1 MLELLAGVLVAL
13 AALVLVLEPLFS
25 RRAARAAGSSVRYVE
40 VVEIEESESPKVQAL
55 LALREVEFDRETGKL
70 SEEDYLQLKA
80 KYSALALA
88 AIEEEEGAAATSW
101 EHAAEA
107 AISSARGRSIEEC
120 PTCGPRPESD
130 AVFCSSCGRPL
141 NEVAGLPR
149 CPGCGGSIP
158 QNAKFCAECGTT
170 VAA

>member
-13 AALVLVLEPLFS
+13 AALVLVLKPLFS
-25 RRAARAAGSSVRYVE
+25 RRAGRAVESSARYVE

-88 AIEEEEGAAATSW
+88 AMEEEEGEAATSW
-101 EHAAEA
+101 EDAAEA
-107 AISSARGRSIEEC
+107 AISSARERSIAEC

-149 CPGCGGSIP
+149 CSGCGGSIP
-158 QNAKFCAECGTT
+158 QNAKFCAECGMT